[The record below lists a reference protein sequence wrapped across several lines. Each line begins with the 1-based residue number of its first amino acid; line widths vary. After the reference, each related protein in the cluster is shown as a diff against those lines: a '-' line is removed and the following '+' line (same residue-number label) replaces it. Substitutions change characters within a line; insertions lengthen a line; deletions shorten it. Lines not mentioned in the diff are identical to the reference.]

1 MAEPRL
7 RQADWRFLLPLSELR
22 TSLVLDERRGE
33 ALRSAMGVGIVSRP
47 QPGCDLAVA
56 APSPEALA
64 TAFRSLRPGGVCY
77 VESRSPL
84 GRGAQTLRTRLE
96 GAGFGD
102 VRVYWAWPRA
112 APSIWVSLDAPAAA
126 ISMLRRRRGS
136 AAVGAWRAAR
146 SLGLLRPLCATGV
159 RPPVDP
165 NLGPHGVR
173 LPPLDG
179 SPTWNVVAPGMRSIN
194 KVVAAVGVDDEPEPV
209 LVLKFPRTEAA
220 ESALAREAANL
231 RAIEDAAGGGI
242 AGIPRLLFESRKGN
256 RLRAVA
262 ETALQ
267 GVPIYRELDRTR
279 HSELTRKATDW
290 LIALSR
296 LDPPAPTRPETPSE
310 IVAEIGAL
318 TTTHVQRELADAS
331 RAVLAPANGVRRVF
345 EQRDFSP
352 WNVHLGGDGRL
363 VVYDWES
370 AEPAGFPALDLVY
383 FLAYTNFFLAGAM
396 RSGRYTQAYRG
407 VFAPDGV
414 GTSCLERYC
423 AAVGVERDAIP
434 ALRLL
439 TWLIHA
445 RSAMRREGAQP
456 PAELFF
462 SLVDAELAGSGVSPA
477 HG

>member
-1 MAEPRL
+1 MTEARL
-7 RQADWRFLLPLSELR
+7 RRADWRFLLPLSDLR
-22 TSLVLDERRGE
+22 TALVLDGRHAE
-33 ALRSAMGVGIVSRP
+33 ALRTATHADIVSRP
-47 QPGCDLAVA
+47 QLDCDLATTT
-56 APSPEALA
+56 PNPEGLA
-64 TAFRSLRPGGVCY
+64 SAFRSLRPGGVCY
-77 VESRSPL
+77 VESRSL
-84 GRGAQTLRTRLE
+84 FGGGVQTLRTRLE
-96 GAGFGD
+96 NAGFAG
-102 VRVYWAWPRA
+102 VRVYWAWPPTV
-112 APSIWVSLDAPAAA
+112 PSLWVSLDAPAAA
-126 ISMLRRRRGS
+126 VSMLRRRRRAPS
-136 AAVGAWRAAR
+136 VGAWRAAR
-146 SLGLLRPLCATGV
+146 AIRVLRPLCATGV

-194 KVVAAVGVDDEPEPV
+194 KVIAAVGVDDEPEPV

-231 RAIEDAAGGGI
+231 RAIEDAAGEGI
-242 AGIPRLLFESRKGN
+242 AGIPRLLFESRTGN

-267 GVPIYRELDRTR
+267 GVPIYRELDRKG

-290 LIALSR
+290 LIALSQ
-296 LDPPAPTRPETPSE
+296 LDLPAPTRPETPSE
-310 IVAEIGAL
+310 IVAEIEAL

-331 RAVLAPANGVRRVF
+331 RAMLAPANGVRRVF

-370 AEPAGFPALDLVY
+370 AELAGFPALDLVY

-396 RSGRYTQAYRG
+396 RSGRYTRAYRG

-445 RSAMRREGAQP
+445 RSALRREGAQP

-462 SLVDAELAGSGVSPA
+462 SLVDTELAGSGVAPA